1 MLGGRVSLII
11 AVVQSVVQLCPTLC
25 DPLDCSTQDFPLL
38 YCLSEP
44 AQTSVHWV
52 DDAIWPSHPL
62 SSPSP
67 ALNLSQHHGLFQWVS
82 SSCQVAKVLEL
93 QLQHQSLFRV
103 DFLWDW
109 LVWSPCS
116 LWLVFFEC
124 CLSLLSGLSFL
135 FLEYTAKH
143 LSKVY
148 FWTGNFLSV
157 CTIENV
163 FILLL
168 KLND

>member
-1 MLGGRVSLII
+1 MVGFLWSLLLYSQSFSCVQLFAILWTAAHKTSLSFTVSLSLLKLVFIGLMMPSDHLI
-11 AVVQSVVQLCPTLC
+11 LCH
-25 DPLDCSTQDFPLL
+25 PLL
-38 YCLSEP
+38 LLPSIFPSITVFSSES
-44 AQTSVHWV
+44 ALRVR
-52 DDAIWPSHPL
+52 WP
-62 SSPSP
+62 
-67 ALNLSQHHGLFQWVS
+67 
-82 SSCQVAKVLEL
+82 VLEL